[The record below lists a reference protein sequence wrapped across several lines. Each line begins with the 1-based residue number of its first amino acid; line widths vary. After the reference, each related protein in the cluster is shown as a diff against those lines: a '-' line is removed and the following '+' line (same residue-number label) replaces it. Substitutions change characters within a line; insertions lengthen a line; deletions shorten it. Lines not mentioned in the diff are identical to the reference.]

1 MSDYTTPSVS
11 DEAVENLAKAIN
23 LFYTEISGDVG
34 NINEMLTEAITKHY
48 SVNHEP
54 QIELPFEKEYEYIK
68 EKVNKSLASS
78 NKKLDNFTH
87 VFISGYLPNGKTIH
101 PNSIEQ
107 DENGFTVSKYSQLYI
122 NGVPYTSSDYTC
134 RAEEGGWER
143 LNVLIIGAPKMSPY
157 NARLDA
163 DYADIP
169 LKNFKMIVF
178 DDLEEPTYPN
188 IDSFIA
194 SQEIDTLK
202 AIGTIQWTY
211 TEMSTLRRL
220 ELTKDII
227 VTGTMDF
234 PCLQALIIPNVTNVP
249 NTSSSTK
256 ENIVLLDISNVKGT
270 IGNLISANVGDL
282 KLKCSMIKGSA
293 FQGARLGEVNIGN
306 NCQTIGSYAFASS
319 SIKRLVGGL
328 FLTTID
334 SAAFQECRSLTE
346 VIFNNSNPLT
356 ITSNAIFNGCSNL
369 KNIHFS
375 YIANMGSGVFIGC
388 TSLTNLHFID
398 KSISCN
404 LYFGA
409 SPVITEQSCLNII
422 NAIANNAKITVQ
434 LHSVVKNH
442 MANDWFCK
450 EENGKYVS
458 CTADDEGAVTQAAA
472 ILARGGTLA

>member
-157 NARLDA
+157 AARLDI

-169 LKNFKMIVF
+169 LKNFKMIIF
-178 DDLEEPTYPN
+178 DDLEEPVSPN
-188 IDSFIA
+188 INSFLA
-194 SQEIDTLK
+194 EDIDTLK
-202 AIGTIQWTY
+202 HIGTIQWTY

-227 VTGTMDF
+227 VTGTMDC
-234 PCLQALIIPNVTNVP
+234 PCIKELIIPNVTNVP
-249 NTSSSTK
+249 NTNSSSK
-256 ENIVLLDISNVKGT
+256 GSIVLCDISNVKG
-270 IGNLISANVGDL
+270 IIENLAGAKLGDL
-282 KLKCSMIKGSA
+282 KLKCSSIGINA
-293 FQGARLGEVNIGN
+293 FSGARLGEVNIGN
-306 NCQTIGSYAFASS
+306 SCQTIFGSAFSAS
-319 SIKRLVGGL
+319 SIKKLIGGSL
-328 FLTTID
+328 LTQIE
-334 SAAFQECRSLTE
+334 SGGFYECSSLTE
-346 VIFNNSNPLT
+346 VIFNNLVPL
-356 ITSNAIFNGCSNL
+356 SLRNNIFFNCSNL
-369 KNIHFS
+369 KNVHFS
-375 YIANMGSGVFIGC
+375 YIAYMTGGAFIGC

-398 KSISCN
+398 KSISCD

-422 NAIANNAKITVQ
+422 NAIADNAKITVQ

-442 MANDWFCK
+442 MANDWYCK
-450 EENGKYVS
+450 KENSKYVS

-472 ILARGGTLA
+472 IIAKGGTLA

>member
-54 QIELPFEKEYEYIK
+54 QIEFPFEKEYEYIK

-134 RAEEGGWER
+134 RAEEGGWEK

-178 DDLEEPTYPN
+178 DDLEEPVNPDIN
-188 IDSFIA
+188 SFLA
-194 SQEIDTLK
+194 EDIDTLK
-202 AIGTIQWTY
+202 YIGNFNWAY
-211 TEMSTLRRL
+211 TGLCTLRRL
-220 ELTKDII
+220 EITKDIY
-227 VTGTMDF
+227 VTGTMNC
-234 PCLQALIIPNVTNVP
+234 PCLKELIIPNVTNIPDFKTNGALV
-249 NTSSSTK
+249 K
-256 ENIVLLDISNVKGT
+256 LDISNVSG
-270 IGNLISANVGDL
+270 IVGNISNANLNTDLSLKCSSIDNFSNNKLGKVNVGDKCTYVFNL
-282 KLKCSMIKGSA
+282 GCEEIVFGKGFSKIIKDAVNSAKRIEFNNIQPLTMGDRCFNNLIDSLESVAFNSLAVMVSPMASFKLTKLTELIFKEPITNTV
-293 FQGARLGEVNIGN
+293 FFN
-306 NCQTIGSYAFASS
+306 NC
-319 SIKRLVGGL
+319 
-328 FLTTID
+328 
-334 SAAFQECRSLTE
+334 
-346 VIFNNSNPLT
+346 
-356 ITSNAIFNGCSNL
+356 
-369 KNIHFS
+369 
-375 YIANMGSGVFIGC
+375 
-388 TSLTNLHFID
+388 
-398 KSISCN
+398 
-404 LYFGA
+404 
-409 SPVITEQSCLNII
+409 PVLSEQSCLNII
-422 NAIANNAKITVQ
+422 NALDAASAVTVR
-434 LHSVVKNH
+434 LDSNIKTN
-442 MANDWFCK
+442 MNDIWYCK
-450 EENGKYVS
+450 KENSKYVS

-472 ILARGGTLA
+472 IIAKGGTLA